1 MFLTVHSYLQL
12 DFCNA
17 SAFTNINQN
26 TCILQKKNHTK
37 ENQIT
42 WIKYMKSYILH
53 GILLMISKVRLTAK
67 VSLAAL
73 NTCITDVTVL
83 LLSLFCMLLLK

>member
-1 MFLTVHSYLQL
+1 MGQIHEKLYSTWNLAH
-12 DFCNA
+12 DFQ
-17 SAFTNINQN
+17 S
-26 TCILQKKNHTK
+26 LQK
-37 ENQIT
+37 
-42 WIKYMKSYILH
+42 
-53 GILLMISKVRLTAK
+53 LTAK

>member
-1 MFLTVHSYLQL
+1 
-12 DFCNA
+12 
-17 SAFTNINQN
+17 
-26 TCILQKKNHTK
+26 
-37 ENQIT
+37 
-42 WIKYMKSYILH
+42 MKSYILH